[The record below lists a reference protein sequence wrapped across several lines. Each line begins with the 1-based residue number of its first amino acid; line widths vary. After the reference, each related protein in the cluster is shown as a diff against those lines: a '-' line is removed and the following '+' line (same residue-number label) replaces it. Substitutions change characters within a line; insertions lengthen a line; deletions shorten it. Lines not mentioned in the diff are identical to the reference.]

1 MSATCTS
8 SPHILYV
15 IHSSD
20 LEVGVVQLWQHA
32 VEPKANKYTAVVVC
46 WSLLVRQRSR
56 FEAWRPPFSFISHAH
71 MHPIIYCDTFLLI
84 YHLSTSLSSTHLRP
98 CAAVFFHHHRT
109 LVSYPSCS
117 CVSFGQSCG
126 QGADTMGT
134 RPHVMCVLVRRGPC
148 GGGLHWRPAVL

>member
-32 VEPKANKYTAVVVC
+32 VEPNM
-46 WSLLVRQRSR
+46 VRQRSR
-56 FEAWRPPFSFISHAH
+56 FEAWRPHFSFLLPRTRAPNDI
-71 MHPIIYCDTFLLI
+71 FLPSYL
-84 YHLSTSLSSTHLRP
+84 HLSTSLSSTHLRP
-98 CAAVFFHHHRT
+98 CAAVFFHHLVHHHRT